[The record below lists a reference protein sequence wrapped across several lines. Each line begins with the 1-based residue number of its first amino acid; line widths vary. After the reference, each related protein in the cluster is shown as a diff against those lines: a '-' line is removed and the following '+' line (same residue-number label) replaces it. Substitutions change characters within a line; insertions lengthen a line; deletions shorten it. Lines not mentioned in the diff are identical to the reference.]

1 VTSPAVDST
10 TIDRILDEFGRDPL
24 LLVQMLRRIQ
34 AEYGCIPPAARTQV
48 SEALGLPPSQ
58 IHGVA
63 EFYHF
68 MSTAP
73 EGKYRIRISDNITD
87 RMLGNEAIMARFCER
102 LGVKRAQTRA
112 DGRVS
117 VDYTSCTGMCDQ
129 GPAALVNGL
138 AVTRLTDDRVDEM
151 ARLIEAEAPLATWPR
166 EWFHVDDNVRR
177 RDLTLRTEVEPGA
190 ALHVALKRGPEA
202 ILRELQASALRGRGG
217 AGFNCAVKWKL
228 CREAPWTPRYVT
240 CNADEGEPGTFK
252 DRVLLTSQADLV
264 IEGMT
269 LCGLVIGAQRGFIY
283 LRGEYEYLHEHL
295 LEVLRRREREGL
307 VGRDVLGSGQVFEVS
322 IHLGAGAY
330 VCGEET
336 ALIES
341 LEGKRGI
348 PRVRP
353 PFLAT
358 HGYLQHPTANNNVE
372 TFAQAAQIAVM
383 GGHWFAAAGTEK
395 SKGTKLLS
403 VSGDVERPGIY
414 EYPWGVSVRQVC
426 EDAGAVGEILAVQV
440 GGPSGAMIAAGELD
454 RLVAY
459 EDLPTGGSFMVFNT
473 TRDIVRIAQNFAH
486 FFARESCGFCTP
498 CRVGTQVL
506 RRTIDKVVAGHGSEM
521 ELGEVEEIG
530 RIVKSMSHCGLG
542 QTAANPILDSLKR
555 FRDQWEDRLGT
566 RDFVPDFDLDK
577 ALAEARGLTGRD
589 DALAHLDR

>member
-1 VTSPAVDST
+1 VVSTPVDVTKVDA
-10 TIDRILDEFGRDPL
+10 ILDEYRRDPL
-24 LLVQMLRRIQ
+24 MLVQILRRVQ
-34 AEYGCIPPAARTQV
+34 AEYGCVPPAVRMHI
-48 SEALGLPPSQ
+48 SRALNLPPAQ
-58 IHGVA
+58 VHGVV

-68 MSTAP
+68 MSSAP
-73 EGKYRIRISDNITD
+73 QGAYRIRLSDNITD
-87 RMLGNEAIMARFCER
+87 RMLGNEAIMDRLCEK
-102 LGVKRAQTRA
+102 LGVKRGETRA

-129 GPAALVNGL
+129 GPAALANGL
-138 AVTRLTDDRVDEM
+138 AVTRLTVTRVDEM
-151 ARLIEAEAPLATWPR
+151 ARLIEMSAPLTTWPHD
-166 EWFHVDDNVRR
+166 WFHVEDNIRR
-177 RDLTLRTEVEPGA
+177 RHLTLNTEIEPGA
-190 ALHVALKRGPEA
+190 AIRAVIKRGADA
-202 ILRELQASALRGRGG
+202 ILREVQLSGLRGRGG
-217 AGFNCAVKWKL
+217 AGYGTALKWKV

-252 DRVLLTSQADLV
+252 DRVLLTGFADV
-264 IEGMT
+264 MIEGMT
-269 LCGLVIGAQRGFIY
+269 VCAMIIGAEKGFIY
-283 LRGEYEYLHEHL
+283 LRGEYEYLHHHL
-295 LEVLRRREREGL
+295 LEVLWRRRAEHLLGA
-307 VGRDVLGSGQVFEVS
+307 DILGSGKKFDVD

-330 VCGEET
+330 ICGEEN

-372 TFAQAAQIAVM
+372 TFVQAAQIAVE
-383 GGHWFAAAGTEK
+383 GGQWFSAAGTEK

-414 EYPWGVSVRQVC
+414 EIPWGATVAHVC
-426 EDAGAVGEILAVQV
+426 EEARALGEILAVQV
-440 GGPSGAMIAAGELD
+440 GGPSGAMISAAELE
-454 RLVAY
+454 RRVAY

-473 TRDIVRIAQNFAH
+473 SRDIVLIAQNFAR

-506 RRTIDKVVAGHGSEM
+506 RRTIDKVVAGHGSEI
-521 ELGEVEEIG
+521 ELGEIEEIG
-530 RIVKSMSHCGLG
+530 RIVKGMSHCGLG

-555 FRDQWEDRLGT
+555 FRDRYESRLAT
-566 RDFVPDFDLDK
+566 REFVPDFDLDS
-577 ALAEARGLTGRD
+577 AVAESRRLTGRD
-589 DALAHLDR
+589 DSLAHLAR